1 MKAEVHKLDIAK
13 FVNAPTS
20 LNDLKTKVDDLDAGK
35 SKTVPV
41 VLKKLSDVVDK
52 HVVKNTKLNTLKVK
66 VNKLDKKIL
75 DTITLTHINQYNTD
89 KKTNLEKKV

>member
-20 LNDLKTKVDDLDAGK
+20 LNDLKTKVDDLNAGK

-52 HVVKNTKLNTLKVK
+52 HVVKNTKLNTLKIK

-75 DTITLTHINQYNTD
+75 DTTTLTHINQYNTD